1 MLLLRAPGNRPPGQ
15 AIVLAF
21 ESDGVWFRGVGVL
34 LTAIFGGLGLI
45 LVITFL
51 RGYFRKDPQ
60 GGN

>member
-1 MLLLRAPGNRPPGQ
+1 MLLLRAPGNRPRGQ
-15 AIVLAF
+15 ATVLGF